1 MSSKDVIIADII
13 RSIQKDQQEYPTM
26 CRYTYT
32 FSGIKSLQGIYC
44 QIQLNIH
51 FKLFI
56 DKPNSFQIYMKITHP
71 LMDNYEND
79 EVDFLY
85 CKKIGE
91 YPNFDEENVSLVL
104 DEIKQLLPTL
114 QFNILLGNFNPN
126 DTTHLAVRNFFG
138 DVEGLQFSGNDCCVC
153 QEVLVNTK
161 TQCDHYICIPCYQQI
176 KFVDDEEM
184 GEKRPCPMC
193 RGHIS
198 YTSS

>member
-13 RSIQKDQQEYPTM
+13 KNIQKDQQEYPTM

-32 FSGIKSLQGIYC
+32 FSGFKSFQGIYC
-44 QIQLNIH
+44 QIQLHIH

-71 LMDNYEND
+71 LMDDDEK

-91 YPNFDEENVSLVL
+91 YPNFDEENVSLIL

-114 QFNILLGNFNPN
+114 QFNILLGNFNST
-126 DTTHLAVRNFFG
+126 DHTYSAVKDFFG
-138 DVEGLQFSGNDCCVC
+138 DVEGLVFSGNDCCVC

-161 TQCDHYICIPCYQQI
+161 TKCDHYICIPCYQQL